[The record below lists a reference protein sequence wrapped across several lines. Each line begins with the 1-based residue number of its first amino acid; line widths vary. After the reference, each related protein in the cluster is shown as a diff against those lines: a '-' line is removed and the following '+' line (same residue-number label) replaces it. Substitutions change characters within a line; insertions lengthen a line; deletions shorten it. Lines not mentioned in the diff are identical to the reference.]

1 MAKNNSEVTGWVGW
15 IGFATVMLYLL
26 GFMHLVAGF
35 SALLN
40 DQIVILTSQA
50 IVTLDITQ
58 WGWVHIL
65 GGLLAFVA
73 AGSLMQGKGFGR
85 TVAVLVALVSAVV
98 NMALIPTYPV
108 WSIVIIV
115 VDILIIYA
123 VVVHA
128 GELKD

>member
-26 GFMHLVAGF
+26 GFMHLIAGF
-35 SALLN
+35 SALIN
-40 DQIVILTSQA
+40 DQLVIYTNQA
-50 IVTLDITQ
+50 IWALDVTQ
-58 WGWVHIL
+58 WGWVHII

-85 TVAVLVALVSAVV
+85 TVAVLVALASAVV
-98 NMALIPTYPV
+98 NMALIPTYPI
-108 WSIVIIV
+108 WSVVIIV
-115 VDILIIYA
+115 VDILVIYA
-123 VVVHA
+123 VVVHG